1 MGFAA
6 RLGLDARQVREAV
19 IQSEA
24 WSWMFENR
32 TPRMLE
38 EDYYPGVSAS
48 SIILKDVVSV

>member
-19 IQSEA
+19 IQSDA